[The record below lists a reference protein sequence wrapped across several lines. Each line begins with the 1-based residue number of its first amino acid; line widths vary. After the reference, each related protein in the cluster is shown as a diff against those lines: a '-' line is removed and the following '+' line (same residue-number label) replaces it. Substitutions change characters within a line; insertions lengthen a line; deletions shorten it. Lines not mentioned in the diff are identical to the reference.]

1 MSNNDFLR
9 NPLAADLDEVRSSWG
24 WFLALGIILML
35 LGAFCILANVTA
47 TFTTVLM
54 VGWLLLFGAIVSV
67 VHAFRVHTW
76 SGFFLYLLT
85 ALLRGFTG
93 YVFIR
98 YPLSGAVGLTFVLA
112 SFLIVG
118 GIFRTIGSA
127 ALHFPRWGW
136 AAFSGVVSAVLG
148 VMLLAQMPVSSI
160 WFIGFAVGV
169 EMITDGASLA
179 AISTAIHGLPK
190 IYQPRT
196 A

>member
-1 MSNNDFLR
+1 MSYNDFLE
-9 NPLAADLDEVRSSWG
+9 NPLASDINEIRSSWG
-24 WFLALGIILML
+24 WFLALGIVLTL
-35 LGAFCILANVTA
+35 LGAFCIVANVTV

-54 VGWLLLFGAIVSV
+54 VGWLLLFGAMVSL

-76 SGFFLYLLT
+76 SGFFLYLVS

-98 YPLSGAVGLTFVLA
+98 YPLSGAAGLTLVLA

-118 GIFRTIGSA
+118 GIFRTIASA

-136 AAFSGVVSAVLG
+136 AASSGVVSAVLG
-148 VMLLAQMPVSSI
+148 GMLLAQMPASSI

-169 EMITDGASLA
+169 EMIADGASLMVF
-179 AISTAIHGLPK
+179 STAIHGLPET
-190 IYQPRT
+190 YHPRT